1 MRKNRVAEF
10 AHVGKSFYRQE
21 GKLPP
26 VVENYFLKA
35 DVQIHKRND
44 MSQREKTPI
53 TRST

>member
-1 MRKNRVAEF
+1 MPE
-10 AHVGKSFYRQE
+10 KSFYRQE
-21 GKLPP
+21 RKLPP

-44 MSQREKTPI
+44 MSHYGQREKTLI